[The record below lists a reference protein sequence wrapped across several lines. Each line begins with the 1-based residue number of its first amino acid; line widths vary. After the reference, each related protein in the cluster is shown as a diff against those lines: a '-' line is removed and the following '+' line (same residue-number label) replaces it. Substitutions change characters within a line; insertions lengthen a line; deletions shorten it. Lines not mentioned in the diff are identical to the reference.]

1 MSEMEKNDIHDDS
14 DTRGSR
20 QGKRMLI
27 IEVNWL
33 GDVLFTTPFIHSV
46 RHANADSYIA
56 CLIHPRCREML
67 EGNPDIDE
75 IIEYDEERKHKSP
88 IGKLKLIL
96 KLRDKKFDTAFILH
110 RSFTKAAIAYL
121 AGARKRIGYATK
133 NRKALLTC
141 LAEEGEYPTHK
152 VEYFLNLARAYGI
165 APASRSYRFFV
176 SDADREHAKKYFA
189 ENGIGPDTKIV
200 ALCPGGNWDPKRW
213 SAENFARFAD
223 TISARTGAAIVITG
237 GIKDK
242 ALGLKIK
249 DMMKTPALVS
259 CGDTN
264 LKQLG
269 AIFESSGLVVANDTG
284 SMHIAV
290 SVGAPVIALFGPTDP
305 AITGPYGEGSYRV
318 IARQESCDVP
328 CYDLLCKDNRCMA
341 AISVDDV
348 LRAADEMFG
357 KRS

>member
-1 MSEMEKNDIHDDS
+1 MGHEKIMAGERPFKPSESK
-14 DTRGSR
+14 
-20 QGKRMLI
+20 KRILI
-27 IEVNWL
+27 VEVNWL
-33 GDVLFTTPFIHSV
+33 GDVLFTTPFIHSI
-46 RHANADSYIA
+46 RHSNAGSYIA
-56 CLIHPRCREML
+56 CLVHPRCREIL

-75 IIEYDEERKHKSP
+75 IIEYDEERTHKSP

-96 KLRDKKFDTAFILH
+96 ALRDKKFDTAFILH
-110 RSFTKAAIAYL
+110 RSFTKAALAYL
-121 AGARKRIGYATK
+121 AGARQRIGYATK

-165 APASRSYRFFV
+165 VPASLSYRFFV
-176 SDADREHAKKYFA
+176 SDDDRESVKKYFA
-189 ENGIGPDTKIV
+189 ENDIDPDVKIV
-200 ALCPGGNWDPKRW
+200 VLCPGGNWDPKRW
-213 SAENFARFAD
+213 GAENFARFAD
-223 TISARTGAAIVITG
+223 TISARMGAAIVITG
-237 GIKDK
+237 GAKDK
-242 ALGLKIK
+242 TLGLKINN
-249 DMMKTPALVS
+249 MMKTPALVS

-269 AIFESSGLVVANDTG
+269 AIFERASLVVANDTG

-305 AITGPYGEGSYRV
+305 AITGPYGGGSYRV

-348 LRAADEMFG
+348 LKTADEMFG